1 VQQEQ
6 NAKRF
11 YVSGTVQGVGYRY
24 FAERT
29 ARHLKLKGY
38 VRNLRDGRVEAYA
51 IGPADALSTF
61 RLSLEHGPDGSSV
74 TGVTEEPAAIEP
86 KCADRFS
93 IEYDG

>member
-1 VQQEQ
+1 MHEEQ

-11 YVSGTVQGVGYRY
+11 YVSGMVQGVGYRY
-24 FAERT
+24 FAERS

-38 VRNLRDGRVEAYA
+38 VRNLRDGRVEAYV

-74 TGVTEEPAAIEP
+74 AGVTEEPAGIEP
-86 KCADRFS
+86 EFAQGFS